1 MTEISTPETD
11 IVESTPSLPESST
24 TPHSRRRVGRR
35 FVTHS
40 TLAVL
45 IVGAAGGLGY
55 LRWQQWSLES
65 SGSAVQSSIAAAS
78 EAAVAI
84 LSYQPDTVE
93 QDLTE
98 AESKLT
104 GAFRD
109 SYRSLTQDVVI
120 PGAREKRVSAE
131 ASVPAAA
138 SVSAT
143 PNGAV
148 VLVFVN
154 QTLIVGD
161 DPPTASTSSVRVT
174 MDHVDGKWLVSGFD
188 PV

>member
-1 MTEISTPETD
+1 M
-11 IVESTPSLPESST
+11 VESTPSPAESATAPQPRS
-24 TPHSRRRVGRR
+24 RVGRK
-35 FVTHS
+35 FLTYGA
-40 TLAVL
+40 LAVL

-65 SGSAVQSSIAAAS
+65 SGSAAQSSFAAAS

-109 SYRSLTQDVVI
+109 SYRSLTKDVVI
-120 PGAREKRVSAE
+120 PGARDKGVSAE

-143 PNGAV
+143 PNRAV